1 MFDQRKR
8 EIILGWML
16 LALVS
21 IMYFFAN
28 LQKVVV
34 PGSVFNEL
42 QSLLNCDASAITGL
56 GAGFMYAYSINQLS
70 VGILAD
76 RYSGTRVIAVGG
88 AIFCVGSLLSAFTPS
103 VGMLMCCRILTGFG
117 ASVVYLSMLKLIFRT
132 AGKSFAIVL
141 GIIMLI
147 GYSGSVISGAPFV
160 KLVNT
165 FGYSRCMLITGIIT
179 LICYALFLINAFM
192 AKMPPVDRAV
202 ELNFSTFKTV
212 LSRKHNL
219 HLYMTTGI
227 SFGIFYSM
235 QMTIGKKYME
245 DFTGISSDMAG
256 IIMSV
261 TMIISSCNAFLLA
274 LLSRMA
280 GNRRL
285 IFMHFCGFGALTGS
299 LMLLSAVVFNIT
311 AWQLSAAAWILF
323 SFAGN
328 CATIQVAI
336 QKETNPSNQVGTSLS
351 IGNSFSYMVI
361 AVVGS
366 LTGKLLE
373 LYPPQIVNGIR
384 IYGRNSYLTV
394 FILLTLLGC
403 VTAVNSLFLKETYGK
418 NIEVK

>member
-1 MFDQRKR
+1 MINSQKR
-8 EIILGWML
+8 ETILAWSL
-16 LALVS
+16 LTLVS

-42 QSLLNCDASAITGL
+42 QLLLNCDAATVTGL

-76 RYSGTRVIAVGG
+76 RYSGTRVIAAGG
-88 AIFCVGSLLSAFTPS
+88 AIFCIGSLLSAFTCS
-103 VGMLMCCRILTGFG
+103 AELLMVCRILTGFG
-117 ASVVYLSMLKLIFRT
+117 ASAVYLSMLKLIFRT
-132 AGKSFAIVL
+132 AGDSFALVL
-141 GIIMLI
+141 GVIMLI
-147 GYSGSVISGAPFV
+147 GYSGSVVSGAPFV
-160 KLVNT
+160 KLVNA
-165 FGYSRCMLITGIIT
+165 FGYSRCMLITGVVT
-179 LICYALFLINAFM
+179 MICYLLFLLNAYF
-192 AKMPPVDRAV
+192 AKTPPVDKEV
-202 ELNFSTFKTV
+202 KLNISTFKLV
-212 LSRKHNL
+212 LSRRHNL
-219 HLYMTTGI
+219 HLYMTTGV

-235 QMTIGKKYME
+235 QMTFGKKYME
-245 DFTGISSDMAG
+245 DYTGISSAMAG
-256 IIMSV
+256 VIMSI

-274 LLSRMA
+274 LLSRLA

-285 IFMHFCGFGALTGS
+285 IFMRFCGFGALTGS
-299 LMLLSAVVFNIT
+299 LMLLSAVLFKIT

-328 CATIQVAI
+328 CATIQVAM
-336 QKETNPSNQVGTSLS
+336 QKETNPANQVGTSLS
-351 IGNSFSYMVI
+351 IGNCFSYMII
-361 AVVGS
+361 AIVGS

-373 LYPPQIVNGIR
+373 LYPPQIVDGIR

-394 FILLTLLGC
+394 FILLTILGC